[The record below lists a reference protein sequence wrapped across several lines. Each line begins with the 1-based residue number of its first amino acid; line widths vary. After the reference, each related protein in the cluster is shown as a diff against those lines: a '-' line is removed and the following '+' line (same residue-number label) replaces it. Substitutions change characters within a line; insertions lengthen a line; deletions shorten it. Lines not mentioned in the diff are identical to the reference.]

1 MGAIKEGREVN
12 VSRGSR
18 IPALPPKS
26 GCLVCAGPHSAV
38 DCSHTAALGLSR
50 FEAGKVHEKQV
61 YRDHLARLAALRDA
75 PAREQT
81 LAERIAFAEAMS
93 ADMDADN
100 ERARR
105 RVLGVGR

>member
-1 MGAIKEGREVN
+1 MSKG
-12 VSRGSR
+12 

-26 GCLVCAGPHSAV
+26 GCMVCAGPHSAA
-38 DCSHTAALGLSR
+38 DCAHTAALGLSR